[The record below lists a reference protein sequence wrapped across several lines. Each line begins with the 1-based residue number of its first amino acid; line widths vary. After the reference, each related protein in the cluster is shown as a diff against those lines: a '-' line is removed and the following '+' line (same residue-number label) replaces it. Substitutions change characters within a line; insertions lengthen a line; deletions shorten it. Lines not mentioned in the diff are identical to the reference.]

1 MLLLFILLI
10 TLPTCNKILSTHI
23 YFDLQGL
30 PNDGTHAELHF
41 QFLKNVV
48 NSYLED
54 TALIYTVTTEVK
66 QILGLKPQ

>member
-41 QFLKNVV
+41 QFLKM
-48 NSYLED
+48 LL
-54 TALIYTVTTEVK
+54 TLI
-66 QILGLKPQ
+66 